1 MGVFDK
7 VRVPLAF
14 KGKNRFPLSS
24 TTVTTSDW
32 FTLRPVFSRE
42 LPPNSSISMKQSYY
56 CRLSGLQKP
65 MFGTGRVVN
74 RAFFVPYNS
83 IMEGFVD
90 FIDDINSTF
99 IGSTGG
105 TRLTHVPYA
114 NSSDVVVAMLNSNCF
129 GSAIQSTDP
138 YDVAIRLN
146 DTGSYSYRKFTFKG
160 RQIYSI
166 FTGLGISL
174 SFYNYHDS
182 NNAPY
187 DQSFSLMK
195 FLAYCK
201 IVADWY
207 FNNNFYERSNQV
219 LSAIS
224 AIAREPLSPGS
235 ATLRSR
241 LADLFNYIYYSV
253 VDNDYFSTS
262 TVNPVTPT
270 GASQVVINDVSNDA
284 NDNGLTH
291 SQVISQQ
298 GATTTSPTTP
308 VINGRNSDSTTSP
321 VAQNISQ
328 YVINGLA
335 ALTSYMQRNNIVGHK
350 AIDRM
355 LARFG
360 VKLDNDLINRSYYL
374 GSNSADLSVDEVMS
388 NADTD
393 GAALGSYAGRGETG
407 RRDAEFKFDNESKCF
422 GVFIILST
430 IIPDVHYG
438 QGITRDNLHIN
449 RLDFL
454 TPEFDSIGPQAIGRC
469 ELWYDAKTPSQYEDL
484 IDFEPQKSFGFQHTY
499 SEYCKA
505 DDILSGDFRRL
516 NTLDIRAF
524 HMFRLFSE
532 AGVEGSPNIRNY
544 KTVSEQFVHANPS
557 EFNKIFNYTE
567 TDYDHFYL
575 VHKFRFN
582 VVQPKVPLVD
592 TYEFH
597 GDNEGRSIKVD
608 LNGKKLN

>member
-1 MGVFDK
+1 MGIFDK

-14 KGKNRFPLSS
+14 KGKNRFKLQS

-42 LPPNSSISMKQSYY
+42 LPPNSSISLKQSYY
-56 CRLSGLQKP
+56 CRLSSLQKP

-90 FIDDINSTF
+90 FIDDTNSTF
-99 IGSTGG
+99 IGAG

-114 NSSDVVVAMLNSNCF
+114 YSSDVVVAMSRSNCF
-129 GSAIQSTDP
+129 VNATENS
-138 YDVAIRLN
+138 YDVALRN
-146 DTGSYSYRKFTFKG
+146 PNNVYAYRNFNFKG
-160 RQIYSI
+160 RQIYSV

-174 SFYNYHDS
+174 SFYLYHADD
-182 NNAPY
+182 NAPY

-195 FLAYCK
+195 FLAYAK
-201 IVADWY
+201 VQADWY

-219 LSAIS
+219 LAAIS

-235 ATLRSR
+235 ETLKVK
-241 LADLFNYIYYSV
+241 LTDLFNYLYYSV
-253 VDNDYFSTS
+253 VDNDYFSTA
-262 TVNPVTPT
+262 TVNPVTPS
-270 GASQVVINDVSNDA
+270 GASNVTITDTSNDA
-284 NDNGLTH
+284 SGTYLVSSKVVANQSPSTSFPSTPSIE
-291 SQVISQQ
+291 SQEDANNSSTI
-298 GATTTSPTTP
+298 P
-308 VINGRNSDSTTSP
+308 RNITQF
-321 VAQNISQ
+321 VVNA
-328 YVINGLA
+328 LA
-335 ALTSYMQRNNIVGHK
+335 GLTSYMQRNNIVGHK
-350 AIDRM
+350 AVDRM

-374 GSNSADLSVDEVMS
+374 GSNSADLSIDEVMS

-393 GAALGSYAGRGETG
+393 GASLGAYAGRGETG

-422 GVFIILST
+422 GVFLILST

-454 TPEFDSIGPQAIGRC
+454 TPEFDSLGPQAIGRC
-469 ELWYDAKTPSQYEDL
+469 ELYYDAKTPSQYEDL
-484 IDFEPQKSFGFQHTY
+484 TAFEPQKSFGFQHTY
-499 SEYCKA
+499 AEYCKA

-524 HMFRLFSE
+524 HMFRMFSE
-532 AGVEGSPNIRNY
+532 HGVEGSPNIRNY
-544 KTVSEQFVHANPS
+544 KTISEQFVHADPS

-608 LNGKKLN
+608 LNGTKLN

>member
-1 MGVFDK
+1 MSIFDK

-24 TTVTTSDW
+24 TTVTSSDW

-42 LPPNSSISMKQSYY
+42 LPPNSSISLKQSYY
-56 CRLSGLQKP
+56 CRLSSLQKP

-90 FIDDINSTF
+90 FIDDTNSTF
-99 IGSTGG
+99 IGAG

-114 NSSDVVVAMLNSNCF
+114 YSSDVVQAMDQANCF
-129 GSAIQSTDP
+129 TTGTQLD
-138 YDVAIRLN
+138 YDVAKKN
-146 DTGSYSYRKFTFKG
+146 VSSYSYLKFNFKG
-160 RQIYSI
+160 RQIYSM

-174 SFYNYHDS
+174 SFYGYHS
-182 NNAPY
+182 NDNAAY

-195 FLAYCK
+195 VLAFCK
-201 IVADWY
+201 IQADWY

-219 LSAIS
+219 LAAIS

-235 ATLRSR
+235 PTLVQR
-241 LADLFNYIYYSV
+241 LRDLFNYVYYSV
-253 VDNDYFSTS
+253 VDNDYFSTA
-262 TVNPVTPT
+262 TATPVTPT
-270 GASQVVINDVSNDA
+270 GSSSVVIPDASYDGTPSGSDASQSVVY
-284 NDNGLTH
+284 
-291 SQVISQQ
+291 
-298 GATTTSPTTP
+298 SPQSASGSSP
-308 VINGRNSDSTTSP
+308 SSPFIAGRASDSGLSNQPGVFTQF
-321 VAQNISQ
+321 V
-328 YVINGLA
+328 VNGLA

-350 AIDRM
+350 AVDRM

-360 VKLDNDLINRSYYL
+360 VKLDNDLIGRSYYL
-374 GSNSADLSVDEVMS
+374 GSNSAELSIDEIMS
-388 NADTD
+388 NADTE
-393 GAALGSYAGRGETG
+393 GASLGAYAGRGQTG
-407 RRDAEFKFDNESKCF
+407 YRDAKFEFDNDSKCF

-454 TPEFDSIGPQAIGRC
+454 TPEFDSLGPQAIGRC
-469 ELWYDAKTPSQYEDL
+469 ELYYDAKTPSQFEDL
-484 IDFEPQKSFGFQHTY
+484 EAFEPSKSFGFQHTY
-499 SEYCKA
+499 AEYCKS
-505 DDILSGDFRRL
+505 DDILSGDFRRI

-524 HMFRLFSE
+524 HMFRMFSE
-532 AGVEGSPNIRNY
+532 HGVEGSLNIRNY
-544 KTVSEQFVHANPS
+544 KTISEQFVHANPS
-557 EFNKIFNYTE
+557 EFNKIFNYTD

-575 VHKFRFN
+575 VHKFKFN

-597 GDNEGRSIKVD
+597 GDNEGRSVKVD
-608 LNGKKLN
+608 LNGTKLQ

>member
-14 KGKNRFPLSS
+14 KGKNRFPLQS

-42 LPPNSSISMKQSYY
+42 LPPNSSISLKQSFY
-56 CRLSGLQKP
+56 CRLSSLQKP

-90 FIDDINSTF
+90 FIDDTNSTF
-99 IGSTGG
+99 IGAG

-114 NSSDVVVAMLNSNCF
+114 YSSDVCVAMMQSNCF
-129 GSAIQSTDP
+129 TDVTSSDP
-138 YDVAIRLN
+138 YDVAIRQSN
-146 DTGSYSYRKFTFKG
+146 GNYFYRKFTFKG
-160 RQIYSI
+160 RQIYSM

-174 SFYNYHDS
+174 SFYNFHNSD
-182 NNAPY
+182 NAAL

-195 FLAYCK
+195 VLAFCK
-201 IVADWY
+201 IQADWY

-219 LSAIS
+219 LAAIS
-224 AIAREPLSPGS
+224 RISREPLSPGS
-235 ATLRSR
+235 TSLRSA
-241 LADLFNYIYYSV
+241 LVDLFNYVYYSV
-253 VDNDYFSTS
+253 VDNDYFSTA

-270 GASQVVINDVSNDA
+270 GSSQVVISDPTIDA
-284 NDNGLTH
+284 TGPNEPRSKVQTN
-291 SQVISQQ
+291 Q
-298 GATTTSPTTP
+298 GASMATSTTP
-308 VINGRNSDSTTSP
+308 TIMGSESDGTFSSAANAVTQF
-321 VAQNISQ
+321 VVNA
-328 YVINGLA
+328 LA
-335 ALTSYMQRNNIVGHK
+335 GLTSYMQRNNIVGHK

-374 GSNSADLSVDEVMS
+374 GSNSSDLSVDEVMS

-393 GAALGSYAGRGETG
+393 GAALGAYAGRAETG
-407 RRDAEFKFDNESKCF
+407 RRDAEFSFDNQSKCF

-454 TPEFDSIGPQAIGRC
+454 TPEFDSLGPQAIARA

-484 IDFEPQKSFGFQHTY
+484 AAFEPGKSFGFQHTY
-499 SEYCKA
+499 CEYCKA

-532 AGVEGSPNIRNY
+532 HGVEGSPNVRNY
-544 KTVSEQFVHANPS
+544 ATISEQFVHADPS

-592 TYEFH
+592 SYEFH

>member
-1 MGVFDK
+1 MGIFDK

-24 TTVTTSDW
+24 TTMTTADW

-42 LPPNSSISMKQSYY
+42 LPPNSSISLKQSFY
-56 CRLSGLQKP
+56 CRLSSLQKP
-65 MFGTGRVVN
+65 MLGTGRVVN

-90 FIDDINSTF
+90 FIDDTNSTF
-99 IGSTGG
+99 INATGG
-105 TRLTHVPYA
+105 TRISHVPWCYV
-114 NSSDVVVAMLNSNCF
+114 SDIARAMSRANCF
-129 GSAIQSTDP
+129 TAVTSSDP
-138 YDVAIRLN
+138 YDVCFKSA
-146 DTGSYSYRKFTFKG
+146 GQPVSYNYYKFTFKG

-166 FTGLGISL
+166 LTGLGISI
-174 SFYNYHDS
+174 SFYGFHSSYNE
-182 NNAPY
+182 AY
-187 DQSFSLMK
+187 DQPVSLMK
-195 FLAYCK
+195 LLAYSK

-207 FNNNFYERSNQV
+207 FNNSFYERSNQV
-219 LSAIS
+219 LSRIS
-224 AIAREPLSPGS
+224 ALSREPVSGNS
-235 ATLRSR
+235 DTTRSL

-253 VDNDYFSTS
+253 VDNDYFSTAS
-262 TVNPVTPT
+262 VNPVTPT
-270 GASQVVINDVSNDA
+270 GASNVTITDTSNDA
-284 NDNGLTH
+284 SGTSLVSSKVVANQSPST
-291 SQVISQQ
+291 SFPSTPSIESTESESVS
-298 GATTTSPTTP
+298 SPTP
-308 VINGRNSDSTTSP
+308 RNITQF
-321 VAQNISQ
+321 VVNA
-328 YVINGLA
+328 LA
-335 ALTSYMQRNNIVGHK
+335 GLTSYMQRNNIVGHK

-360 VKLDNDLINRSYYL
+360 VKLDNDLVNRSYYL
-374 GSNSADLSVDEVMS
+374 GSNSADLSIDEVMS

-407 RRDAEFKFDNESKCF
+407 LRNAEFKFDNESKCF

-430 IIPDVHYG
+430 IIPDIHYG

-469 ELWYDAKTPSQYEDL
+469 ELYYDAKTPSQFEDL
-484 IDFEPQKSFGFQHTY
+484 EAFGPSKSFGFQHTY
-499 SEYCKA
+499 CEYCKA

-524 HMFRLFSE
+524 HMYRMFSE
-532 AGVEGSPNIRNY
+532 HGVEGSPNIRDY
-544 KTVSEQFVHANPS
+544 QTISEQFVHADPS
-557 EFNKIFNYTE
+557 EFNKVFNYVD

-608 LNGKKLN
+608 LNGTKLN